1 MNICS
6 PQLGLSPKSIL
17 GGEVFDVEILSGL
30 AKKGFR
36 VDVILPKGLSHPKA
50 PNLNVTY
57 LPLAHF
63 PAFLFNIFVVPYLFT
78 VNKKN
83 KIEILRLHQP
93 QFLFAAVLIF
103 KLFHRGVKT
112 VAVYHQFHES
122 NFSFLSRYL
131 NNYWD
136 LIVCDSNVVKNKL
149 IKTYNLKPAKI
160 LVVHNGVPIYL
171 KPAKKDPQM
180 MKNLKLQNKFV
191 LLFMG
196 LFIPRKNPLFL
207 LDVLKRLTEENKNIV
222 VMFLGSGPLEA
233 NIISGA
239 REMKLSQNIRI
250 IKPVFGKDK
259 IKVHNL
265 ADIFVHP
272 SLDEGFALTPL
283 EAMACGKPVIMNDSH
298 SAREAIDD
306 KSDGFICKVN
316 DIDSWATAINFLSQN
331 SEYLKK
337 SGNSARM
344 KAKREFNWKK
354 SVDMHYKVFKN
365 FDSC

>member
-1 MNICS
+1 
-6 PQLGLSPKSIL
+6 L
-17 GGEVFDVEILSGL
+17 
-30 AKKGFR
+30 
-36 VDVILPKGLSHPKA
+36 
-50 PNLNVTY
+50 
-57 LPLAHF
+57 
-63 PAFLFNIFVVPYLFT
+63 LFNVFALPYLFK
-78 VNKKN
+78 VNIKN
-83 KIEILRLHQP
+83 KIQILRLHQP
-93 QFLFAAVLIF
+93 QFLFAAAFIF
-103 KLFHRGVKT
+103 KLCYREIKT

-160 LVVHNGVPIYL
+160 LVVHNGVPTYL
-171 KPAKKDPQM
+171 KPTKKNPQM
-180 MKNLKLQNKFV
+180 VKKYNIQNKLV

-222 VMFLGSGPLEA
+222 ILFLGRGPLESK
-233 NIISGA
+233 IIA
-239 REMKLSQNIRI
+239 KAKEMKLSPNIRI

-259 IKVHNL
+259 IKIHNL

-283 EAMACGKPVIMNDSH
+283 EAMACGKPVIMNDTH

-306 KSDGFICKVN
+306 KTTGFICKVN
-316 DIDSWATAINFLSQN
+316 DIDSWASAINSLSKN
-331 SEYLKK
+331 PSNLKK
-337 SGNSARM
+337 YGNSARI
-344 KAKREFNWKK
+344 KAKTEFNWKK

-365 FDSC
+365 LISSERGPISRHE